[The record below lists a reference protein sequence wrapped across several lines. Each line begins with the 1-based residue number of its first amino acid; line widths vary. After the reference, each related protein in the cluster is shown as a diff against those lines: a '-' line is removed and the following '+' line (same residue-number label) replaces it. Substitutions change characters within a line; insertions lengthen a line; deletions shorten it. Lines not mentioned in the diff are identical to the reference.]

1 MKRNIYINF
10 TDLSE
15 ETQQEIMEI
24 ARQNVIEEDE
34 DEIRENYDD
43 DMFEQIVSERAE
55 REIYNIN
62 YVFNV

>member
-1 MKRNIYINF
+1 
-10 TDLSE
+10 
-15 ETQQEIMEI
+15 MEI